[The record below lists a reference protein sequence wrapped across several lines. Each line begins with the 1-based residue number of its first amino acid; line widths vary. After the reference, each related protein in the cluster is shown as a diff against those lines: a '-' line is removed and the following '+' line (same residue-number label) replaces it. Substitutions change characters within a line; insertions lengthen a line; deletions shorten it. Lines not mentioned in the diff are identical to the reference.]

1 MAHYRTHTFATSTAR
16 TYKTHLKAYTAFCN
30 LLHIPPLPISQL
42 NLARYI
48 AYLSSRLCYAS
59 VKQYLNIVRLLHIES
74 GVANPLGTWY
84 LDSLLRGCRRVMGN
98 TSKPKLP
105 ITVELLKKMFSFLN
119 LTLHVDLTFWAVCLV
134 GFFSFLRKS
143 NLLSNSS
150 KAQGVSMLTRGD
162 VSFLP
167 AGVLLRISHSKTV
180 QFGERNLEIP
190 IPHIPNSPLCPS
202 SALLLMCK
210 TQPAHARAPLFTCP
224 SQAGPVA
231 FTYSMFISRLK
242 TCLGRAGVDS
252 DNYAGH
258 SLRRGGASFAL
269 ACNVPGDLIK
279 LQGDWKSDCYQ
290 RYLDPDIQTKF
301 FVAKA
306 MSDKVQSLRVF

>member
-1 MAHYRTHTFATSTAR
+1 MAHYRTYTFATSTAR
-16 TYKTHLKAYTAFCN
+16 TYKTQLKAYTAFCN
-30 LLHIPPLPISQL
+30 LLHIPPLPISQV

-48 AYLSSRLCYAS
+48 AYLSSRLCYTS

-224 SQAGPVA
+224 SQAGPGIILMYYYYYFVHYLYLVWA
-231 FTYSMFISRLK
+231 F
-242 TCLGRAGVDS
+242 G
-252 DNYAGH
+252 
-258 SLRRGGASFAL
+258 
-269 ACNVPGDLIK
+269 
-279 LQGDWKSDCYQ
+279 
-290 RYLDPDIQTKF
+290 
-301 FVAKA
+301 
-306 MSDKVQSLRVF
+306 

>member
-42 NLARYI
+42 NLARYN
-48 AYLSSRLCYAS
+48 AYLSSRLCYTS

-134 GFFSFLRKS
+134 GF
-143 NLLSNSS
+143 
-150 KAQGVSMLTRGD
+150 
-162 VSFLP
+162 
-167 AGVLLRISHSKTV
+167 
-180 QFGERNLEIP
+180 
-190 IPHIPNSPLCPS
+190 
-202 SALLLMCK
+202 
-210 TQPAHARAPLFTCP
+210 LF
-224 SQAGPVA
+224 
-231 FTYSMFISRLK
+231 FFEKIE
-242 TCLGRAGVDS
+242 
-252 DNYAGH
+252 
-258 SLRRGGASFAL
+258 L
-269 ACNVPGDLIK
+269 AI
-279 LQGDWKSDCYQ
+279 
-290 RYLDPDIQTKF
+290 
-301 FVAKA
+301 
-306 MSDKVQSLRVF
+306 

>member
-1 MAHYRTHTFATSTAR
+1 MAHYRTYTFATSTAR
-16 TYKTHLKAYTAFCN
+16 TYKTQLKAYTAFCN

-48 AYLSSRLCYAS
+48 AYLSSRLCYTS

-150 KAQGVSMLTRGD
+150 KAQGVSMLTRGMYL
-162 VSFLP
+162 SFLQVYYYVFRT
-167 AGVLLRISHSKTV
+167 AKQYNLGSGTLKYLYHISLIALFARLV
-180 QFGERNLEIP
+180 P
-190 IPHIPNSPLCPS
+190 YYLCVR
-202 SALLLMCK
+202 L
-210 TQPAHARAPLFTCP
+210 
-224 SQAGPVA
+224 
-231 FTYSMFISRLK
+231 SRL
-242 TCLGRAGVDS
+242 THVP
-252 DNYAGH
+252 H
-258 SLRRGGASFAL
+258 SLL
-269 ACNVPGDLIK
+269 VHHK
-279 LQGDWKSDCYQ
+279 QGQ
-290 RYLDPDIQTKF
+290 G
-301 FVAKA
+301 
-306 MSDKVQSLRVF
+306 